1 MASVSTKSYEGRY
14 LKLTVTQTKGT
25 SEQNYST
32 INWKL
37 ESIGGS
43 STYYTIYNY
52 GVWIDGVQRYDGT
65 SGTKTKYWDSKKFPA
80 AKGSVSGSFI
90 KRHNADGSVGNVRF
104 TLKGSVSANK
114 TNSYDGVLTM
124 ESIARY
130 FSSKPTIEIVSRNET
145 QATIKWT
152 TPETCSSVQYKLDNG
167 SWVDVVSD
175 ANATSGQYTID
186 NLTPGKIYTLYG
198 DFKRKDSGLW
208 APDKPYISLSM
219 YDYPKPIS
227 MNNFIIGNGAS
238 IDLYNPLSR
247 NVTLQILQESTNAV
261 LGTYNGTSSG
271 IINSEFKT
279 ADAIAKQYA
288 SIPTSKSGTYY
299 CKVIYGD
306 ITRTLNDVNNHTYSI
321 TRNDA
326 EKPLFDNSYVIDV
339 LNNLHTDISGTDKF
353 ISGHNS
359 LSGVIKPMVPQKS
372 AEADYYSISTSGLE
386 TVTKT
391 YSEANQSFNLG
402 NMVSNTFNVT
412 AIDKRG
418 MSRTVTTNINLI
430 PYNRPGVT
438 TAKITRQNGV
448 GTKAVIVFTGVYTN
462 WSGLLK
468 NNVIKSIKYKIGHD
482 GTWKNLPSSATINNS
497 DGIWTLNAIL
507 DDTFETA
514 SQYDLYLQITDLLE
528 TVEFGSYTIST
539 ADAFIWKDL
548 ANKRVGINKKPD
560 YTLDVQ
566 GDIKTNN
573 TLRGNELR
581 VNGTGYSHGIE
592 VGTNGVVSSG
602 DIKTYNTLR
611 GNELRVDGTGY
622 SNGIEVG
629 TNGVVSSGDI
639 KTNGKNIVLS
649 TTDSST
655 NDSGDILYTYGNGS
669 EKSKIWMDDEISS
682 ENSRPNYRSF
692 DSNGNQVVNDKLALL
707 NDVFAAN
714 NILWGPEYFYMHEN
728 QDINLK
734 QKVSEQKTGIILVW
748 QAYDNGEVKHY
759 DFNYTFIPKQHILIY
774 EGAGIACW
782 LTNSSGNQIAS
793 KYVYVYNNHIK
804 GNALNNDGPTN
815 RSGSGITTNSRLW
828 VLTYVLGV

>member
-25 SEQNYST
+25 SDQNYST

-52 GVWIDGVQRYDGT
+52 GVWVDGAQRYDGT

-104 TLKGSVSANK
+104 TLKGSVSADK
-114 TNSYDGVLTM
+114 TNSYDGVLKM

-208 APDKPYISLSM
+208 APDKPYTLLSM

-247 NVTLQILQESTNAV
+247 NITLQILQESTNAV
-261 LGTYNGTSSG
+261 LGTYIGTSSG

-321 TRNDA
+321 VRNDA
-326 EKPLFDNSYVIDV
+326 EKPLFDNSYIIDV

-386 TVTKT
+386 TITKT

-402 NMVSNTFNVT
+402 NMVSNIFNVT

-482 GTWKNLPSSATINNS
+482 VTWKNLPSSATINNS

-528 TVEFGSYTIST
+528 TVEFGAYTIST

-581 VNGTGYSHGIE
+581 VNGTS
-592 VGTNGVVSSG
+592 
-602 DIKTYNTLR
+602 
-611 GNELRVDGTGY
+611 Y

-629 TNGVVSSGDI
+629 IDGVVSSGDI
-639 KTNGKNIVLS
+639 KTNGNNIVLATS
-649 TTDSST
+649 DSST
-655 NDSGDILYTYGNGS
+655 NYGGDILYTYGNGS
-669 EKSKIWMDDEISS
+669 EKSRIWMDNEISS

-692 DSNGNQVVNDKLALL
+692 DSNGTPVVNDKLALL
-707 NDVFAAN
+707 SDVFAAN
-714 NILWGPEYFYMHEN
+714 NILWGPDFFYMNEN
-728 QDINLK
+728 QNVWFK
-734 QKVSEQKTGIILVW
+734 QNISEQKTGIVLVW
-748 QAYDNGEVKHY
+748 QAYDNGEVKKY
-759 DFNYTFIPKQHILIY
+759 DFNYTFIPKQHVLISN
-774 EGAGIACW
+774 GAGVACW

-793 KYVYVYNNHIK
+793 KYVYVYNDHIR
-804 GNALNNDGPTN
+804 GNSINNNGSTN
-815 RSGSGITTNSRLW
+815 RSGSGIITNSKLW